1 MRAARRKTAKEKVVI
16 RSAACA
22 ACALGLLLAPV
33 PAWCADGPAKPT
45 VLDCGGD
52 SERPAP
58 PPWVQGSSGPDTCWG
73 AKHESTY
80 SFLGINP
87 PPQIPAKSRPWVY
100 MFCGLESSHDDDCPR
115 NEYCARTPERD
126 GPHTVVVTFK
136 LEQRRPAAT
145 EPKRKRRRMR
155 RPRRDQEIPLR
166 VGLWSKFLA
175 DSPPAV
181 GDEAAEDAYTL
192 RHEAAHYPRT
202 IVGYSGRFIYE
213 LDVRGAPAAGL
224 IRKLHRAD
232 NFGWTDDETGQS
244 SHLMTVD
251 EGLREQIGLF
261 MQHCGIDP
269 APAGR

>member
-1 MRAARRKTAKEKVVI
+1 MRASRRKNAKGKAVS

-33 PAWCADGPAKPT
+33 PVRSADGPAKPT
-45 VLDCGGD
+45 VLDCDGD

-73 AKHESTY
+73 AKHDSDF

-87 PPQIPAKSRPWVY
+87 PPQIPAKSRPWVH

-126 GPHTVVVTFK
+126 GPHWLHVTFH

-155 RPRRDQEIPLR
+155 RPRRNQEIPLR
-166 VGLWSKFLA
+166 VGLWSKFHA
-175 DSPPAV
+175 AGPPAV

-192 RHEAAHYPRT
+192 RHEAAHYPRAK
-202 IVGYSGRFIYE
+202 VYYSGSWMYT
-213 LDVRGAPAAGL
+213 LQVRGAPAAGL

-232 NFGWTDDETGQS
+232 NFGWTDETGQS
-244 SHLMTVD
+244 SHLMTID